1 MKKELLNLTVEELE
15 YLMGKLNQPALMEL
29 ERGVKTPPITTTI
42 NQLEGPDVIG
52 GSGADLKSAIELDF
66 ETYRKQGLQYFLE
79 HRNKMETVICNN
91 ESIKK
96 HILENDETDI
106 DWLIDKLVEAFFKD
120 VDLKKSA
127 LVLAVYLAKIGIKSL
142 CK

>member
-15 YLMGKLNQPALMEL
+15 YLMGKLNQPALL
-29 ERGVKTPPITTTI
+29 EFEREMQAPPITSSY
-42 NQLEGPDVIG
+42 NQLEGPEVIG
-52 GSGADLKSAIELDF
+52 GSGSEIKSIEFDF
-66 ETYRKQGLQYFLE
+66 EAYRKQGLQYFLE

-91 ESIKK
+91 ESIRK
-96 HILENDETDI
+96 HILENDETDT

-127 LVLAVYLAKIGIKSL
+127 LVLAVYLAKVGIKSL